1 VRIAVDTNV
10 LVRLLVRDDE
20 VQVAIAQAALSE
32 ASEIVITLPVLL
44 ELVWVLTRAY
54 RLACMDIAGALRVM
68 ARQSGW
74 VLPLDVL
81 ERVRC

>member
-1 VRIAVDTNV
+1 
-10 LVRLLVRDDE
+10 
-20 VQVAIAQAALSE
+20 
-32 ASEIVITLPVLL
+32 LL
-44 ELVWVLTRAY
+44 ELVWALTRAY
-54 RLACMDIAGALRVM
+54 RLARTDIAGALRVM